1 MSRSRTVVRMFIA
14 SQCCKF
20 RKFDGAMYW
29 KKLKSRYQRQVIE
42 FDMQI
47 FRSEMVETMDV
58 IGGTNAREC

>member
-1 MSRSRTVVRMFIA
+1 
-14 SQCCKF
+14 
-20 RKFDGAMYW
+20 MYW